1 MKSLIVPMGGRS
13 TRFPN
18 TRPKFLLTHPM
29 SGDLMCVESL
39 KGMNLDHFERIYFT
53 FLEEHDEKYRI
64 KDGLGRCLENNG
76 LLEKST
82 MLAID
87 STASQSETVY
97 KTIKN
102 LGITGSFIVKDSDSF
117 FTVNVETEENQIVYL
132 NLKDVEEIKPS
143 SKSYIEMGQGQAV
156 TNIVE
161 KKVVSDNFCVGGYGF
176 KSADDFCHFYESI
189 TDHSRE
195 CYISDVIFEMLLA
208 GESFFGNQATS
219 FTDWGTEKDWNKYCS
234 QYSTLF
240 VDMDGT
246 LVTNT
251 SEYIHPYTGTGD
263 PIAENIEALRT
274 KKAEGKCTIVITTAR
289 PEKFRELT
297 TAELDRHGV
306 PYDQLVMGLPHCR
319 RYLINDYA
327 NTNGY
332 PSAVAVNIE
341 RNSKNLKNLI

>member
-1 MKSLIVPMGGRS
+1 MGGKS

-18 TRPKFLLTHPM
+18 TRPKFLLTHPH
-29 SGDLMCVESL
+29 SGNLMCVESL
-39 KGMNLDHFERIYFT
+39 KGMNLEHFDRIYFT
-53 FLEEHDEKYRI
+53 FLEEHEETYRI
-64 KDGLGRCLENNG
+64 KDGLGRCLANNG
-76 LLEKST
+76 LLDKCV
-82 MLAID
+82 MLTID
-87 STASQSETVY
+87 STNSQSETVY
-97 KTIKN
+97 KTIKSES
-102 LGITGSFIVKDSDSF
+102 IEGSFMVKDSDSLF
-117 FTVNVETEENQIVYL
+117 SVEVVGDENQIVFL

-143 SKSYIEMGQGQAV
+143 SKSYIEMGQGEAV

-176 KSADDFCHFYESI
+176 KSTEDFCHYYESI
-189 TDHSRE
+189 TDYSKE

-208 GESFFGNQATS
+208 GESFFGRQASS

-234 QYSTLF
+234 QYVTLF
-240 VDMDGT
+240 VDLDGT

-263 PIAENIEALRT
+263 PITENIEVLRT
-274 KKAEGKCTIVITTAR
+274 KKATGKCTIVITTAR

-297 TAELDRHGV
+297 IAELERHDV

-327 NTNGY
+327 NTNNY
-332 PSAVAVNIE
+332 PTAVALNIE
-341 RNSKNLKNLI
+341 RNSKGLKNLI